1 MLSDTAK
8 ILSLSYMPRVSPLA
22 PTSCEDLEE
31 VEAPALI
38 DTQISFETS
47 TPGMTLRLDLPNGKP
62 PPGIQFFPRP
72 RQKVGGSG
80 GAGGEAPPPVE
91 DNTPFWFLRKYWYI
105 IAPFMLFNLFG
116 AEAEKPKGQQQQL
129 GQGSAAPA
137 GTPQAATSPTGRG
150 GSGTPQQAATSPRG
164 GGGGA
169 SSEGTTRRRG
179 KRG

>member
-80 GAGGEAPPPVE
+80 GAGGETPPPVE

-116 AEAEKPKGQQQQL
+116 AEAEKPKGQQQL

-169 SSEGTTRRRG
+169 SSEGATRRRG